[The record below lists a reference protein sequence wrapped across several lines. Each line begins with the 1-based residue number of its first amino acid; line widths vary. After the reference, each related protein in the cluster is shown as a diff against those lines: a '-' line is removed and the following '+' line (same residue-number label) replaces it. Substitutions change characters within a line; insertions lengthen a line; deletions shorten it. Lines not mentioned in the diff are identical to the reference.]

1 MNEVKVATASTQF
14 SEEEFREFFEKVFKT
29 TRANIFLKIEEEHKH
44 VKSGENNIK
53 FLYNAEI
60 LAENA
65 SVKSIY
71 NAIMLDG
78 SVGSIFDQNPKFQVT
93 RLFRTVFATPYPDL
107 MDGNVK
113 AGTTLYSG
121 STVDGWNSYTAT
133 GRNIIR
139 QKLNDLKTEEDLL
152 SAAVGIPDDPTI
164 HISCSY
170 LGELE
175 IDPESEED
183 KKKITFGFYK
193 DQISGEFC
201 LSLSADV
208 EFTTFSEKHKDRE
221 FDANAARAIGTLE
234 DRFGRYVDIT
244 GKLSKNTL
252 ILANKTI

>member
-14 SEEEFREFFEKVFKT
+14 SKEEFCEFFEKLFKS
-29 TRANIFLKIEEEHKH
+29 TRANILLKIEEEHKH
-44 VKSGENNIK
+44 VKGGENNIK
-53 FLYNAEI
+53 FLYNTEV

-65 SVKSIY
+65 SATGIY

-78 SVGSIFDQNPKFQVT
+78 SVGSVFDQNPKFQVT
-93 RLFRTVFATPYPDL
+93 RMFRTVFATPYSDL
-107 MDGNVK
+107 VEGNIE
-113 AGTTLYSG
+113 AGTTLYSN
-121 STVDGWNSYTAT
+121 STVAGWNSYTAT

-164 HISCSY
+164 HVSCSY

-183 KKKITFGFYK
+183 KRKITFGFYK

-221 FDANAARAIGTLE
+221 FDANVARAIGILE
-234 DRFGRYVDIT
+234 DRFSRYVDIT
-244 GKLSKNTL
+244 GKLSKDTL
-252 ILANKTI
+252 ILTNKTV